1 MRLYINSGKHASRKI
16 DQRISEIEK
25 NVSSPDVVFTEDSV
39 RKPTL
44 REYGS
49 TFALAPLLVGT
60 MILWGKVVLPA
71 VQLAFEKDKKIE
83 QHLEMEYGA
92 DIVPTDAPA
101 LELIQDESKLWSM
114 SNWISLGLIGLIVL
128 ETGVLNEYL
137 FVFTLL
143 FGFGSSLFLA
153 FLAGN
158 QYARNSH
165 IAERIQSHSE
175 KYDEA
180 VLVTGGEHQQ
190 GITELLHSSDAVFV
204 ENSSQSSQQ

>member
-16 DQRISEIEK
+16 DQRISEIEQ

-39 RKPTL
+39 RSPTL
-44 REYGS
+44 REYVS

-83 QHLEMEYGA
+83 KHLEMEYGA

-101 LELIQDESKLWSM
+101 LELIQNESKLWSM
-114 SNWISLGLIGLIVL
+114 SNWISLGLIWFIVL
-128 ETGVLNEYL
+128 YTGILNEYL
-137 FVFTLL
+137 LIFTIL
-143 FGFGSSLFLA
+143 FGFGVSLFLA

-158 QYARNSH
+158 QYARNRH
-165 IAERIQSHSE
+165 IAERIRSHSE

-190 GITELLHSSDAVFV
+190 GITELLHSSDAVDV
-204 ENSSQSSQQ
+204 ENSSQSNQQ